1 MKNFFKGISFSQIGA
16 GALAAVTSF
25 LLASKIG
32 LAGSV
37 IGVAIGSIVSAVST
51 QLYQNV
57 LKASSKKI
65 QEAAPFHGQDEGDG
79 QGGGDGRQADDAS
92 VSTTALSSTAGS
104 TTAVSPPVGTD
115 GETNHEHGETAR
127 VISSNGTIEPGV
139 THDVA
144 IGSDGAP
151 HVKAPQVGTTHET
164 QRHKKIAIIVS
175 VVSALVA
182 VLITAGVITLIT
194 RGEGTDSVVRDW
206 AGNSSVRKSVP
217 SRRSTPVEEPSP
229 SASSTAPSSDQPS
242 QNSQEPQ
249 QEGQSS
255 SPSPSSSATTGGG
268 TNGGQTNGT
277 NGGGDSDS
285 NGSDSGDGSGTG
297 TDSRRGS
304 GEEGTSGS
312 TSSSAPGSGASTPAN
327 GNAAGGNNAAGGTG
341 K

>member
-65 QEAAPFHGQDEGDG
+65 QEAAPFHGQDEGGG

-92 VSTTALSSTAGS
+92 VSTTVLTTTALSSTAGS

-277 NGGGDSDS
+277 NGGGDSD
-285 NGSDSGDGSGTG
+285 TG

-312 TSSSAPGSGASTPAN
+312 TSSPAPGSGASTPAN